1 MLQKPVMFNG
11 GFSSICEGGM
21 KHDGGMD
28 FCDGCMKD
36 NGGGMGFRWLLSVV
50 GAWSYGQCFYF
61 FF

>member
-1 MLQKPVMFNG
+1 MFNG